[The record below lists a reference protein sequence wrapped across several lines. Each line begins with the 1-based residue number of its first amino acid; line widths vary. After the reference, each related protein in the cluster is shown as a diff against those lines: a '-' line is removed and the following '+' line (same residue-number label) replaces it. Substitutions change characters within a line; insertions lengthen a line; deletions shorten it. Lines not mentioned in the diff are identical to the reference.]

1 MSIVTSRHR
10 TPRGHRR
17 RAYRVRRITITH
29 WNDTPSVTVLPWVR
43 MRRPTTGPRTAPPFC
58 SPSSGAHAAGRF
70 AELIARL
77 DLTPPQAGLLRMLRR
92 RPGGSQRE
100 FAGLLGMP
108 PSRFV
113 TLADSLEGPAGL
125 IERRVNPG
133 DRRLHALFLTDEG
146 TRLLADLRTAAEE
159 HEQRTCAALS
169 PDERVQLTGLLR
181 RMAEE
186 QGLAPGVHP
195 RLHVAAPRPLTPA
208 PG

>member
-1 MSIVTSRHR
+1 MGTNEEA
-10 TPRGHRR
+10 GHRPQDG
-17 RAYRVRRITITH
+17 AAF
-29 WNDTPSVTVLPWVR
+29 LL
-43 MRRPTTGPRTAPPFC
+43 AQL
-58 SPSSGAHAAGRF
+58 GAHAAGRF

-113 TLADSLEGPAGL
+113 TLADGLEGRGL

-146 TRLLADLRTAAEE
+146 ARLLADLRTAAEE
-159 HEQRTCAALS
+159 HEQLTCAALS

-195 RLHVAAPRPLTPA
+195 GYRALRP
-208 PG
+208 GR